1 MWDEQKKNNRNYNCI
16 GLAINT
22 KIGKAVRRNRI
33 KRLLRECYLN
43 SESNILLGKS
53 IVFLWK
59 KNVDIENATFSNIQ
73 NDMNKIFD
81 KAHIMKNKEM

>member
-1 MWDEQKKNNRNYNCI
+1 MYKPTREDMELPFQGYIESKIKTGYN
-16 GLAINT
+16 
-22 KIGKAVRRNRI
+22 
-33 KRLLRECYLN
+33 
-43 SESNILLGKS
+43 